1 MGRPLKGSIRH
12 HQNRWWG
19 SLPAERGSNRRREEA
34 FLTEAEARA
43 WLNEAV
49 SALGSGD
56 PIPNPDRFRRRK
68 SSKPA
73 PPAPEFQLQGDIASI
88 CKAWTTAAY
97 DDLRRAGPERADQI
111 RHLIETYLI
120 PWFAPRT
127 QSVADISYFMAHD
140 WLLWLVGREKGQA
153 PRGVTSP
160 SRDSITSA
168 RGEVG
173 LAEAAEIC
181 GVSLPTV
188 RRRWQDG
195 LLPGAYRNDRGQV
208 RVPERALAKI
218 RSKREHQPVA
228 LSQAVVAE
236 ALWVLRRVLA
246 FARANGMLAP
256 GFDPTEGLEAPSP
269 DPAKVRRR
277 QPTRQPRP
285 LTLPECKRIAAHLHP
300 VHQTAFWLQR
310 ILGLRISEAFGILVG
325 DVVDLGDSALV
336 AIQGQ
341 GGRSFSVRDEHG
353 TVVAVP
359 HKATTKTAA
368 GSRVL
373 VLPQAMV
380 ELIKVAVEAFHTD
393 PTDGSVAMEARLVPG
408 LQSPDEG
415 GQLGFRQAFEDA
427 AIKEQLSADDLGF
440 TVSPHLL
447 RKSLATDLAWETGI
461 EDTVR
466 RRFMGH
472 RAGDDVFGRIY
483 TLDHPEVTPLVKVA
497 AALDRQI
504 ESSIGSLL
512 APTTTKMKWGRANPI
527 TTRLAHVTATLS
539 AAGWLVEPGNS
550 DDPLCNAKRV
560 AEELDIVETTARRW
574 MTDGTLHS
582 VLTPDGQG
590 VPRRYS
596 LLSEVWALRD
606 RLAGRLLLPQLAEE
620 LGLRYHELYGSVRRL
635 GLDLEQHPTS
645 REFVVHDEAAQILR
659 AEHER
664 IRALHQRSMKAAAAA
679 QRLKVAEST
688 ARVLIKRG
696 QLDLDPETDSSG
708 AQFVTRVSVER
719 YWSERGGVPLRYHE
733 AAAAVPIAEV
743 ARFTGCSTTEL
754 MDLVRQG
761 VLEQI
766 PGRRRCELTS
776 KSLRAWMAHRSVDEE
791 VTSTGSV
798 VVRRLT
804 S

>member
-43 WLNEAV
+43 WLDQAIA
-49 SALGSGD
+49 ALGAGEAM
-56 PIPNPDRFRRRK
+56 PNPDRFRRRK
-68 SSKPA
+68 TSTPKTPA
-73 PPAPEFQLQGDIASI
+73 PDVRLQGDIASV
-88 CKAWTTAAY
+88 CKAWTVAAY

-111 RHLIETYLI
+111 RHLIETYLV

-127 QSVADISYFMAHD
+127 QSVTDITYFMAHD
-140 WLLWLVGREKGQA
+140 WLLWLVGREKGQ
-153 PRGVTSP
+153 TP
-160 SRDSITSA
+160 SGTVRPSHRDVSSIG

-181 GVSLPTV
+181 RVSLPTV

-195 LLPGAYRNDRGQV
+195 LLPGAYRNDHGQV
-208 RVPERALAKI
+208 RVPEQALAKI

-228 LSQAVVAE
+228 LSQAVVSE
-236 ALWVLRRVLA
+236 ALWILRRVLA
-246 FARANGMLAP
+246 FARANGLLTP

-285 LTLPECKRIAAHLHP
+285 LTLPECRRIAAHLHP

-310 ILGLRISEAFGILVG
+310 IMGLRISESFGVLVG
-325 DVVDLGDSALV
+325 DVVDLGDSALL

-353 TVVAVP
+353 IVVAVP
-359 HKATTKTAA
+359 YKATTKTAA

-373 VLPQAMV
+373 VLPKAMA
-380 ELIKVAVEAFHTD
+380 ELIKVGVEAFHTD
-393 PTDGSVAMEARLVPG
+393 PADGTVATEARLVPG
-408 LQSPDEG
+408 LQAADEG

-504 ESSIGSLL
+504 EASIGSLL

-527 TTRLAHVTATLS
+527 TGRLAHVTATLS
-539 AAGWLVEPGNS
+539 AAGWLVDPGGT

-560 AEELDIVETTARRW
+560 ADELEIVETTARRW
-574 MTDGTLHS
+574 MADGTLHS
-582 VLTPDGQG
+582 VLAPDGQA

-596 LLSEVWALRD
+596 RLSDVWALRD
-606 RLAGRLLLPQLAEE
+606 QLAGRLLLPQLAEE

-635 GLDLEQHPTS
+635 GLELEQHPTS

-659 AEHER
+659 AEHQR

-708 AQFVTRVSVER
+708 ARFVTRASVER
-719 YWSERGGVPLRYHE
+719 YWSERGGVPLAYHE

-743 ARFTGCSTTEL
+743 ARFTGASTSEL

-766 PGRRRCELTS
+766 PGRRRCELTAT
-776 KSLRAWMAHRSVDEE
+776 SLRSWMSSNQRESA
-791 VTSTGSV
+791 
-798 VVRRLT
+798 
-804 S
+804 